1 VLQRT
6 DATQS
11 SGPPGSLEAA
21 SLTQSRAGVS
31 NSFDPTFEIQ
41 GRPVGPGH
49 PCYIV
54 AEAGSNHNRD
64 LGIARELID
73 VAANAGADAVK
84 FQTYTGANLYSSKTP
99 RFGYIKDERSP
110 RELIDAIALPREW
123 QEELMSHAESRGI
136 HFFSTPFDHDAVD
149 SLAKL
154 GVGVLK
160 IASFELVDLQLI
172 RKAASVGVPL
182 ILSTGMATYGEVEDA
197 LGAIARTENRA
208 VALLRCASLYP
219 APPQIMNLRAMATL
233 RQAFGVPVGLSD
245 HTEGVAMAAAAAALE
260 ANVYE
265 KHFTLDRSMEGPD
278 HSFALEPEEL
288 GAAVAAIRDVESA
301 LGSGRLQGP
310 SEAESKEMFTL
321 GRRSLVAT
329 QDIPAGTLI
338 TAEMLVAKR
347 PGYGIAPKHL
357 ELVVGRRASVDIE
370 SDDVITWEM
379 V

>member
-1 VLQRT
+1 MSRWASSASRVASPLKQS
-6 DATQS
+6 DAH
-11 SGPPGSLEAA
+11 
-21 SLTQSRAGVS
+21 VS
-31 NSFDPTFEIQ
+31 NDFDPSFEIH

-49 PCYIV
+49 PCYVI

-64 LGIARELID
+64 LGLARELID
-73 VAANAGADAVK
+73 VAAEAGADSVK
-84 FQTYTGANLYSSKTP
+84 FQTYTGAGLYSSKTP
-99 RFGYIKDERSP
+99 HFGYVKDGLSP
-110 RELIDAIALPREW
+110 SELIDTIALPRGW
-123 QEELMSHAESRGI
+123 QEELMSHATSRGI
-136 HFFSTPFDHDAVD
+136 HFFSSPFDHDAVD

-154 GVGVLK
+154 GVSVLK

-197 LGAIARTENRA
+197 LGAVAETGNRA

-219 APPQIMNLRAMATL
+219 APPQIMNLRAMSTMH
-233 RQAFGVPVGLSD
+233 QAFGVPVGLSD

-260 ANVYE
+260 ATLYE
-265 KHFTLDRSMEGPD
+265 KHFTLSRSMEGPD

-288 GAAVAAIRDVESA
+288 RAAVAAIRDVESA
-301 LGSGRLQGP
+301 LGSGRLEGP
-310 SEAESKEMFTL
+310 SDAESEEFRL
-321 GRRSLVAT
+321 ARRSLVAT

-357 ELVVGRRASVDIE
+357 ELVIGRQASVDIGY
-370 SDDVITWEM
+370 DDVVTWEM